1 MRILAGLLS
10 FVLFGTMAADACDSS
25 ILEGQIEKIVDHLGN
40 VGVGVQFVETGEQL
54 EQLSSAQS
62 LPPASSQ

>member
-1 MRILAGLLS
+1 M
-10 FVLFGTMAADACDSS
+10 TADARDSS